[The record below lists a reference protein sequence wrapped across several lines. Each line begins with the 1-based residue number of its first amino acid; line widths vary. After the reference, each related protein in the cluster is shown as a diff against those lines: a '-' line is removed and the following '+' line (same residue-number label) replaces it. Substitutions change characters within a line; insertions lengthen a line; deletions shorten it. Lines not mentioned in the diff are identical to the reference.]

1 MKHHLGSGQ
10 VSSELLLLLYS
21 SQPPLNGCRLNQLCL
36 NTRNR
41 FYYLV
46 NLSKPH
52 LAIFATGS
60 NKIIS
65 PIPLFEKWG
74 FHASTH
80 FAPPNVQKEKA
91 GFDNS
96 YQQSA
101 ISRDEF
107 KLMPSK
113 STLTPTVRLSS
124 RRSPLPSRERG
135 IGGLSRGERGN

>member
-1 MKHHLGSGQ
+1 MSAK
-10 VSSELLLLLYS
+10 
-21 SQPPLNGCRLNQLCL
+21 P
-36 NTRNR
+36 T
-41 FYYLV
+41 FYLV

-91 GFDNS
+91 GFDIDYQLSAQTNLNS
-96 YQQSA
+96 CPQNP
-101 ISRDEF
+101 
-107 KLMPSK
+107 PSPQPF
-113 STLTPTVRLSS
+113 LFEREVLRLSLLGKEGDEILAMVNL
-124 RRSPLPSRERG
+124 PLKP
-135 IGGLSRGERGN
+135 LNNQGNLLAVSDQ